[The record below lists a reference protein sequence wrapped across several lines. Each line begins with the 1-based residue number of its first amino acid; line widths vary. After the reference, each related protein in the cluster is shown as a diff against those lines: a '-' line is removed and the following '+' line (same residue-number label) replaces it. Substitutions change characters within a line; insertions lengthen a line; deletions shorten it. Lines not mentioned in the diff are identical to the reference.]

1 MHYLNE
7 SAFKAY
13 KDGGCE
19 EVEIYAANDER
30 TCEICGTK
38 HGKKYKI
45 DKRPILPFH
54 PNCRCT
60 YLPVI
65 NTNNIENSQYLRIV
79 NEKLVNKN
87 DLKAIENDLSMLPES
102 HRKILNEYVKEIR
115 VVKTGNSSFN
125 RITGVV
131 TILEGMEEGELI
143 HELGHALE
151 TKFDLKNNIEY
162 EQLLQN
168 LVKNKNNSDIIY
180 DIETFN
186 RSVYVLND
194 DRLISY
200 YQGRMYESAGIFEED
215 MMTINIKSLG
225 EYFSEGYREYIVNPS
240 NLRNKDINLY
250 NFIKELI

>member
-1 MHYLNE
+1 M
-7 SAFKAY
+7 
-13 KDGGCE
+13 
-19 EVEIYAANDER
+19 EIYTAKDER
-30 TCEICGTK
+30 TCEVCGTR
-38 HGKKYKI
+38 HEKKYKI

-79 NEKLVNKN
+79 NEKVVNKN

-151 TKFDLKNNIEY
+151 TKF
-162 EQLLQN
+162 N
-168 LVKNKNNSDIIY
+168 LFNSDKFLEVLKSDLPDSFTCMLNVKFTQEFSREIEIL
-180 DIETFN
+180 DIDNSKFISKYQSRVYEKDRYKNERINFQTGEFN
-186 RSVYVLND
+186 YRV
-194 DRLISY
+194 
-200 YQGRMYESAGIFEED
+200 
-215 MMTINIKSLG
+215 LG
-225 EYFSEGYREYIVNPS
+225 EYFSEGYKEYILNPN
-240 NLRNKDINLY
+240 NLKDKDEKLY